1 MHISGRPFWTVGD
14 SLCSAEKLLVFLQR
28 SQDAQPALQTP
39 GVVIHNV
46 ILNHLYQLLAVG
58 KTPSVV
64 ALSLQDAPEPF
75 HGAVVNAFGYARHA
89 LSHSSG
95 CKFGVEGA
103 VGVLE
108 SSVGVYQRMCIRIKC
123 NCFLKG
129 LKYQGIVITVT
140 NYKRHNTAVIEVKNC
155 AEINFPDLRS
165 NVIFE
170 FRYISQPLYIR
181 HTGTEIAVEDV
192 FGNVLRVRCLPGA
205 AIVSVLNCGFNVQIA
220 ANTQYALVAY
230 RGIVET
236 LQISSGPAVSL
247 VWTFCVNFF
256 YQGYNALIPL
266 SPCTFL
272 AGKPFVIRRSGY
284 MEQTASLLNGVIKF
298 LNILLNCSVFLRL
311 SYLRKASLL
320 SISSSFFS
328 RSRSILVI

>member
-1 MHISGRPFWTVGD
+1 M
-14 SLCSAEKLLVFLQR
+14 FLQR

-123 NCFLKG
+123 NCFVKG

-165 NVIFE
+165 N
-170 FRYISQPLYIR
+170 LM
-181 HTGTEIAVEDV
+181 IAGHEAEAASEVE
-192 FGNVLRVRCLPGA
+192 VLREEANDVVLKVIIESGALKSPELIRRASLVSMFAGADFVKTSTGKIDVAATPEAAFVMCHAIKDYYNMTGRKVGFKAAGGVRTPEDAALYYTIVEEVLGDEWLTTDLFRIGA
-205 AIVSVLNCGFNVQIA
+205 SSA
-220 ANTQYALVAY
+220 ANNL
-230 RGIVET
+230 
-236 LQISSGPAVSL
+236 ISA
-247 VWTFCVNFF
+247 
-256 YQGYNALIPL
+256 IED
-266 SPCTFL
+266 
-272 AGKPFVIRRSGY
+272 KD
-284 MEQTASLLNGVIKF
+284 IKYF
-298 LNILLNCSVFLRL
+298 
-311 SYLRKASLL
+311 
-320 SISSSFFS
+320 
-328 RSRSILVI
+328 